1 MYSSPAHSTVTPYSA
16 CSDSGLKMNGHNQFR
31 FHFVLAIKELCDK
44 VWRMSRDKPE
54 QYIQTIV
61 DQLKQRVVDHLKAHG
76 PQPWDTLVVE
86 LNQSRT
92 GHIHTALKELQR
104 WKTIK
109 LRGWIVCL
117 TEEVSNLQQDS

>member
-1 MYSSPAHSTVTPYSA
+1 VTRNSKDKNEQTV
-16 CSDSGLKMNGHNQFR
+16 
-31 FHFVLAIKELCDK
+31 
-44 VWRMSRDKPE
+44 
-54 QYIQTIV
+54 QTIV
-61 DQLKQRVVDHLKAHG
+61 ERLQERVVDHLKAHG

-109 LRGWIVCL
+109 LRGWMVCL
-117 TEEVSNLQQDS
+117 TEEVSNPHQHS